1 MTRFIRF
8 TAAALLVAASVSAAA
23 QDFPSKPIRLIVPF
37 APGGSTDVIA
47 RIVAPE
53 LSRALGQTVVIE
65 NKPGGGGTTGTL
77 EMLRAVPDGHTLALA
92 TASTVSANPAINPK
106 SPYGPADLTPIV
118 TLAATPTVIAVNP
131 GFPAQTSRVRR
142 RTEAQ
147 AGAYSYA
154 SSGVGGI
161 SHLQMETFKSQ
172 TRTFIT
178 HIPYRGAAPALNDT
192 IGGQVQIVMDAFPSA
207 LPFIKAG
214 KLRPIVITAPKRI
227 AGLPDTP
234 TFAEVGL
241 APMNR
246 MSAFGIIGPKA
257 LPAEVVRKINAAAR
271 TALRTRS
278 CASASRTAGPASSA
292 ARRSS
297 TRRTSTPEYT
307 QLKRVVEEQKLTIDS
322 AN

>member
-1 MTRFIRF
+1 M
-8 TAAALLVAASVSAAA
+8 
-23 QDFPSKPIRLIVPF
+23 
-37 APGGSTDVIA
+37 
-47 RIVAPE
+47 
-53 LSRALGQTVVIE
+53 
-65 NKPGGGGTTGTL
+65 
-77 EMLRAVPDGHTLALA
+77 
-92 TASTVSANPAINPK
+92 
-106 SPYGPADLTPIV
+106 
-118 TLAATPTVIAVNP
+118 
-131 GFPAQTSRVRR
+131 
-142 RTEAQ
+142 
-147 AGAYSYA
+147 
-154 SSGVGGI
+154 GGI

-271 TALRTRS
+271 TALENPVVRQRIEDS
-278 CASASRTAGPASSA
+278 GASVVGGTAEQYA
-292 ARRSS
+292 ANINA
-297 TRRTSTPEYT
+297 EYT